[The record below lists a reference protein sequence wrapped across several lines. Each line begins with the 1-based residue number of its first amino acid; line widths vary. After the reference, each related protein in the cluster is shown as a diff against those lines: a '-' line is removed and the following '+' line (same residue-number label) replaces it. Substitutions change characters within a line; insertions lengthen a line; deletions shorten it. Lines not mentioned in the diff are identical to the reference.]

1 MVMIARAGKWLLFLP
16 SRLPPSFPPSLP
28 PSLPFPIIQM
38 TYGELNE
45 KIGAVA
51 AYLQH
56 AGLKPGQC
64 VSVFAENSHR

>member
-1 MVMIARAGKWLLFLP
+1 MLVLCDLYYTHTLLL
-16 SRLPPSFPPSLP
+16 PSLP
-28 PSLPFPIIQM
+28 PSLLPYLPQM

-64 VSVFAENSHR
+64 VSVFAENSHRQVLI